1 MTDEEVLGLKGEYP
15 DAFAVFYD
23 RMFETPH
30 SILIGNLLMYIP
42 QRDMKHILVTLQKEI
57 EHERRQENK

>member
-1 MTDEEVLGLKGEYP
+1 MTGEEVHGLKGEYP
-15 DAFAVFYD
+15 DAFAVWYD

-30 SILIGNLLMYIP
+30 SVLIGNLLMFMPYGTM
-42 QRDMKHILVTLQKEI
+42 QRVLMTLQKEI

>member
-1 MTDEEVLGLKGEYP
+1 MTDEEVTGLKGEHP
-15 DAFAVFYD
+15 DAFAVWYD

-30 SILIGNLLMYIP
+30 SVLIGNLLMFMPYGTM
-42 QRDMKHILVTLQKEI
+42 QRVLMTLEKEI